1 MDGVV
6 GDFDSLPALSVIPCK
21 FKLVSSFANLGS
33 DNKSSMVSDIV
44 DVVARVSRF
53 EGHSSVSRNIKI
65 LLNVVLRE
73 IVS

>member
-1 MDGVV
+1 
-6 GDFDSLPALSVIPCK
+6 
-21 FKLVSSFANLGS
+21 
-33 DNKSSMVSDIV
+33 MVSDIV

-53 EGHSSVSRNIKI
+53 EGHSSISRNVKI